1 MKASLQQRSFVGW
14 SLYVSGGLLIWVAHF
29 LFGYVLAAL
38 ACSQGLAHRQ
48 FGGVGMITWITAMAS
63 LAAVVACCL
72 LMYRALSAAR
82 RSAGHE
88 TTRFL
93 HFIAGAVAALALSGI
108 AATALSGA
116 LPLQCGP

>member
-1 MKASLQQRSFVGW
+1 MKASLQQRSFIAW
-14 SLYVSGGLLIWVAHF
+14 SLYVSGGLLIWAAHF

-38 ACSQGLAHRQ
+38 ACSQGFAHRQ
-48 FGGVGMITWITAMAS
+48 LGGISIVTWITALVS
-63 LAAVVACCL
+63 LVAVVACCL
-72 LMYRALSAAR
+72 LLYRALSAAR

-93 HFIAGAVAALALSGI
+93 HFIAGAVATLALSGI

>member
-1 MKASLQQRSFVGW
+1 MRAPLQQRSFVGW

-29 LFGYVLAAL
+29 LLGYVLAAL
-38 ACSQGLAHRQ
+38 ACSQGFAHQ
-48 FGGVGMITWITAMAS
+48 QIAGISVVTWITALAS
-63 LAAVVACCL
+63 LVAAVGCCL
-72 LMYRALSAAR
+72 LMYRALSAMR